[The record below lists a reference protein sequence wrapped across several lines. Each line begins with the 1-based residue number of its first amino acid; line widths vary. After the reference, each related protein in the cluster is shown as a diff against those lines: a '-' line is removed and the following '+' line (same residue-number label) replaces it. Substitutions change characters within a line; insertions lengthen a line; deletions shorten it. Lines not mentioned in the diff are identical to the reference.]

1 MKIKL
6 NSRLLR
12 DDEVHKIFTFRI
24 LGCKELFDLAFVI
37 DGSDSISA
45 GDFETLRESISRMVD
60 GFHIGSGET
69 RMGIVVY
76 SKDVAFTVPL
86 SDDRVY
92 LKNQARI
99 MPHPREGTNTHL
111 GIEAMTELFRKDG
124 RDGVPKAG
132 VVVTDGIS
140 KESDKTLRFAQIAR
154 DLGINM
160 FSVGVG
166 RYTEEK
172 ELIGIASAPNQA
184 INVESFDELLSIL
197 TKLVQLVCPSMWFM
211 FFLLCVF

>member
-1 MKIKL
+1 
-6 NSRLLR
+6 
-12 DDEVHKIFTFRI
+12 
-24 LGCKELFDLAFVI
+24 
-37 DGSDSISA
+37 
-45 GDFETLRESISRMVD
+45 MVD

-86 SDDRVY
+86 SDDPVY

-211 FFLLCVF
+211 FFSSLGVQKFVFHSS